1 MDNGASAK
9 LGDTVDAVLMA
20 IDSKLAS
27 LDPLTIDDLHTV
39 EKLVRA
45 KARLERGE
53 DVDR

>member
-1 MDNGASAK
+1 MDDSSAK

-27 LDPLTIDDLHTV
+27 LDPLTIDDLDTV

-45 KARLERGE
+45 RARLERGG
-53 DVDR
+53 DVEK